1 MTTEIEVEERRL
13 DHDGWAAALLAQR
26 WGSTRVVSRG
36 QLHDAARLPGFV
48 ATLADENAGLVTYRI
63 EGEECEI
70 VTLDSLVA
78 AKGIGLALIN
88 AVVRKAK
95 AAGCRRLWLVT
106 TNDNLN
112 ALRFYQKRG
121 FRLVA
126 VHANALE
133 RSRRLKPQIPLIGQ
147 DGIPLR
153 DEIELELAL
162 A

>member
-1 MTTEIEVEERRL
+1 M
-13 DHDGWAAALLAQR
+13 
-26 WGSTRVVSRG
+26 
-36 QLHDAARLPGFV
+36 
-48 ATLADENAGLVTYRI
+48 ATLAGENAGLATYRI
-63 EGEECEI
+63 EGEDCEI
-70 VTLDSLVA
+70 ATLDSVSEG
-78 AKGIGLALIN
+78 KGVGSALIE
-88 AVVRKAK
+88 AVKDKAC
-95 AAGCRRLWLVT
+95 AAGCKRLWLVT
-106 TNDNLN
+106 TNDNTP